1 MASNNS
7 PGPFDN
13 INGDEWTMGLA
24 ENGFG
29 LDLNGFGPEFDLG
42 YTDPTHQAPEP
53 AFQYTAEPAF
63 QYADPSQQQN
73 SNPYPAAF
81 NPSTSQNTLGLNTLG
96 LDHVGTLDLT
106 PGLPETLSSTALKP
120 PAGPSASIIPID
132 TDDDDRRRS
141 SSSNSDAVADL
152 EVASRKFTR
161 EKPKYDPKHP
171 WHRIN
176 TTTQGLTKRSGK
188 INQYSAEK
196 MYKQN
201 ITNPFGSWASPA
213 YQFDYFEHG
222 ELMKLDYTIDEV
234 KEFIYHHPMS
244 KTSKLRIWIQ
254 KTPADSCRRYP
265 SATLSKCRFK
275 KCPLRRANLNG
286 TIPTGH
292 MRVALDERSATY
304 EEKADPFYMAANF
317 HLYCFEQFLDLPEI
331 CTLKNVEV
339 LADTR
344 QLMNEPNMKWNASL
358 SNVKEGVVAK
368 LFIDAC
374 RKGRGTIKGFPNYPR
389 PQPGVRPGSVIKPHE
404 FLLNYHMQ
412 QAKEGNRA
420 QSAAKALAKRPQR
433 ETQLNVNFGDLEM
446 LVAAKVAQRKPQ
458 PVKHKRRKVGG
469 EWYPAFS
476 DDEESHN
483 GNGGDDS
490 DSDPD
495 SPAERPKRKKR
506 RTGDGPGGGVVPV
519 EADPAAYAHPRP
531 DWPAPQQQS
540 SYNTADASL
549 LGYGGAQ
556 YAWPQYAAGE
566 TSFDQQLPGGV
577 ASAPADAVDDDPSH
591 FTTTETADAGI
602 AGGPEISAIDP
613 ALDFLE
619 DLSGAPAV
627 AEEPVPDYPPISDA
641 PVFVPTSPLPPLPH
655 MTSPPPSGP
664 VDFSVLSTSVTPP
677 TAYMLDPNFTL
688 AQPTKRSAPSDDE
701 DHTLARST
709 TRSSPSDDEDE
720 DKDDNDYVRLI
731 KRQRVASSST
741 SSDKISPR
749 NLRRLSRKAS
759 IAAGKKAAAVSPPPV
774 QTPKTP
780 RRRSSRLSSK
790 SRGGSGGSRFGSSG
804 TGGGD
809 GDDFG
814 RAASLGSLFDY
825 EY

>member
-1 MASNNS
+1 MTSND
-7 PGPFDN
+7 PFDN
-13 INGDEWTMGLA
+13 INDQEWSYDQQGL
-24 ENGFG
+24 G
-29 LDLNGFGPEFDLG
+29 LDLNGFDPVPEFDFG
-42 YTDPTHQAPEP
+42 YTDPTQ
-53 AFQYTAEPAF
+53 FQYTDPAE
-63 QYADPSQQQN
+63 QQN
-73 SNPYPAAF
+73 SNPYPLTF
-81 NPSTSQNTLGLNTLG
+81 NPSTSQNTLGF
-96 LDHVGTLDLT
+96 DHVGTLDVT
-106 PGLPETLSSTALKP
+106 SGLPETRSSTALRP
-120 PAGPSASIIPID
+120 PAGPSSTIVPLDAD
-132 TDDDDRRRS
+132 ADDDNRRRS

-152 EVASRKFTR
+152 DVASRKFTR

-188 INQYSAEK
+188 INQYSAEE

-201 ITNPFGSWASPA
+201 IANPFGSWTSPA
-213 YQFDYFEHG
+213 YQFDYSKHG
-222 ELMKLDYTIDEV
+222 ELTKLEYSIDEV
-234 KEFIYHHPMS
+234 KDFIYHHPMS
-244 KTSKLRIWIQ
+244 ETSKLRIWIQ

-275 KCPLRRANLNG
+275 KCPMRRANLNG

-304 EEKADPFYMAANF
+304 EDKADPFYMAANF

-374 RKGRGTIKGFPNYPR
+374 HKGRATIKGFPNYPR

-412 QAKEGNRA
+412 QAKEGNRP

-446 LVAAKVAQRKPQ
+446 LVAAKVAQRRPQ
-458 PVKHKRRKVGG
+458 PVKPKRRKVGG

-476 DDEESHN
+476 DDEDSDN
-483 GNGGDDS
+483 GNGGDGS
-490 DSDPD
+490 VSDPD

-506 RTGDGPGGGVVPV
+506 RTDDGPSGGVVPV
-519 EADPAAYAHPRP
+519 EADPEANAHPRS

-566 TSFDQQLPGGV
+566 TSFDQQLPDGV
-577 ASAPADAVDDDPSH
+577 ASAPADAVDGDPSH
-591 FTTTETADAGI
+591 LTTTETADAGI
-602 AGGPEISAIDP
+602 ADGTEISASASTFLIDP
-613 ALDFLE
+613 NLDFLN
-619 DLSGAPAV
+619 DFSGAPAV

-641 PVFVPTSPLPPLPH
+641 PVFREVSPLPPLPH
-655 MTSPPPSGP
+655 MTSPPPPSAFP
-664 VDFSVLSTSVTPP
+664 LSLSRPSIHSTTVTPP
-677 TAYMLDPNFTL
+677 TGYVLDPNFTL
-688 AQPTKRSAPSDDE
+688 AQPTKRSSPSNDDDDE
-701 DHTLARST
+701 
-709 TRSSPSDDEDE
+709 
-720 DKDDNDYVRLI
+720 DDNDYVRLI
-731 KRQRVASSST
+731 KRQRSSAA
-741 SSDKISPR
+741 SDKISPK
-749 NLRRLSRKAS
+749 NMRRLSRKAS
-759 IAAGKKAAAVSPPPV
+759 IAAGKKAAVSPPPV

-780 RRRSSRLSSK
+780 RRRSSRLFSK
-790 SRGGSGGSRFGSSG
+790 STRGGSGGSRFGSSG

-809 GDDFG
+809 GDDSG

-825 EY
+825 DY